1 MNTQTAQFEHT
12 DTFGGDANYSWVR
25 SDRGLT
31 PLTPLENYMV
41 DISAAIKQ
49 AVYDYLTKNP
59 AAINQAVYDYLTK
72 NPAPANPG
80 PLAVEQLGAR
90 IDHVLEKLGG
100 TIEALGEKVEST
112 RSRVRE
118 LAEQLDQQR
127 EISHDAIVD
136 ATIKRLHAVVITKIA
151 EEFEEDSFAQ
161 RVAHALQSGIDVA
174 DYIDWGYVS
183 RNEIDV
189 ETLAERMDFAQMMRE
204 TVEELEFRVTVR

>member
-1 MNTQTAQFEHT
+1 
-12 DTFGGDANYSWVR
+12 
-25 SDRGLT
+25 
-31 PLTPLENYMV
+31 MV